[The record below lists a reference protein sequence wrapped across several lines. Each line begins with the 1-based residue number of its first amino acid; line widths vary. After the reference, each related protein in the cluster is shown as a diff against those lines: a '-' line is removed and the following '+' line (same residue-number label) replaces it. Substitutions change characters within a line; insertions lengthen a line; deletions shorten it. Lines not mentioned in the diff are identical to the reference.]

1 MCRNIQTTNKTQI
14 TPLLSES
21 LGNSG
26 VIVIFNPSR
35 GFTRSHQELF
45 L

>member
-1 MCRNIQTTNKTQI
+1 MCRKKQTTNKTQI

-26 VIVIFNPSR
+26 VIVI
-35 GFTRSHQELF
+35 LF
-45 L
+45 LP